1 MGFCQIWDWWW
12 NINNNTSFYFR
23 SFPGKTNKKIFQ
35 RIQKNP
41 ILLFAQIW
49 AKINSPEKR
58 SLLVF
63 KYSSYLPLGKKSEK
77 TKDPF
82 LRKMPDWRTDRQ
94 TDRWGSNYF
103 WTLKKPFTVNSKPL
117 FQNSKQ
123 KGKEKKRTKWRETA
137 HVFMALL
144 LPWIFL
150 KS

>member
-12 NINNNTSFYFR
+12 NINNNTNFYFR

-35 RIQKNP
+35 KIQKNP

-82 LRKMPDWRTDRQ
+82 LRKMPNWRTDRQ
-94 TDRWGSNYF
+94 TDGGPIISERLKNHLPSIRNPYF
-103 WTLKKPFTVNSKPL
+103 RTQKTERKRKKKN
-117 FQNSKQ
+117 
-123 KGKEKKRTKWRETA
+123 
-137 HVFMALL
+137 
-144 LPWIFL
+144 
-150 KS
+150 